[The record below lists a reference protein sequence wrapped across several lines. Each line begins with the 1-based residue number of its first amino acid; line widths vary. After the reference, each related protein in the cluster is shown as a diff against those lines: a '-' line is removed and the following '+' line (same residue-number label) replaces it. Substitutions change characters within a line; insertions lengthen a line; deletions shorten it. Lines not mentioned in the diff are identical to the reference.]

1 MTRYLGVDLAW
12 GTGRPGRPANETGL
26 VALDE
31 RGSVLD
37 AGWARGVDEVVDW
50 VAATARP
57 GDVVA
62 VDAPLVVHNPEGMR
76 LAERQVAQR
85 YMSGWGVG
93 ANPSNLRLAHLAGV
107 TVRERL
113 EARGLRYTDGLAP
126 HDGRA
131 AVMFECYPYTTI
143 TGSPELG
150 YDAGKPRY
158 KRRPTGIPTA
168 AAWRELRA
176 AECDELLRRMS
187 TLAAA
192 TPPLRL
198 DSHPVTAALLAQRS
212 PLVDRAYKHREDLL
226 DAALC
231 AWTAAL
237 WATRHLDAVQI
248 LGAGDTPGAAG
259 RIPTIVAPARPAQR
273 R

>member
-1 MTRYLGVDLAW
+1 M
-12 GTGRPGRPANETGL
+12 
-26 VALDE
+26 
-31 RGSVLD
+31 LD
-37 AGWARGVDEVVDW
+37 AGWVRGVDDVVDW
-50 VAATARP
+50 VTATARP

-62 VDAPLVVHNPEGMR
+62 IDAPLVVHNPDGMR

-85 YMSGWGVG
+85 YMGGWGVG

-113 EARGLRYTDGLAP
+113 EARGIRYTDGLDP
-126 HDGRA
+126 TDGRD
-131 AVMFECYPYTTI
+131 AVMVECYPYTTI
-143 TGSPELG
+143 TGAPELG
-150 YDAGKPRY
+150 FETGKPRY
-158 KRRPTGIPTA
+158 KRRPAGIPTA

-176 AECDELLRRMS
+176 VECDDLLRRMAG
-187 TLAAA
+187 LATA

-198 DSHPVTAALLAQRS
+198 DSHPVTALLLAHAS
-212 PLVDRAYKHREDLL
+212 PLVDRDYKHREDLL

-248 LGAGDTPGAAG
+248 LGADDTPDAAG